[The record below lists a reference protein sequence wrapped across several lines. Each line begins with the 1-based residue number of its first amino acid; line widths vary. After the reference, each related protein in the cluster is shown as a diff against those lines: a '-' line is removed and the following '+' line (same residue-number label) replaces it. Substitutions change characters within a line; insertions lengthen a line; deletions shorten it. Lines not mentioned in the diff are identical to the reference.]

1 MILKEKERSVIE
13 DLQTQEKS
21 CVEKYGKYAE
31 QARDPEL
38 KKSFSGIS
46 SRKNRSIMSLCQ

>member
-21 CVEKYGKYAE
+21 IYCCVK
-31 QARDPEL
+31 L
-38 KKSFSGIS
+38 F
-46 SRKNRSIMSLCQ
+46 IMI

>member
-21 CVEKYGKYAE
+21 CVESME
-31 QARDPEL
+31 NTQNRPETRSL
-38 KKSFSGIS
+38 KIFSGIS